1 MSLRVKIW
9 IVSAQI
15 LLGLLGM
22 MLIGLFTVRYSSN
35 QDNAARVEQLLN
47 STYAT
52 VIQMEQ
58 MAARGEMND
67 ETAKKIATQ
76 ILRNNTYHKSEY
88 VYVADEQ
95 MNFVAAPLDPQL
107 HGTSFHEFKDGN
119 GRSVGEILLKAVGKA
134 QGQTAKYNWTQK
146 QADGSIEEKLSIAKL
161 SPRWKW
167 VVGTGIGFNEVNARF
182 WETAKWQLGVCI
194 LVMLV
199 IVVPVVMF
207 ARKLDTGLGAELKEV
222 LTLVRAVA
230 SGDLT
235 ERNAH
240 AAPEDSIYGSVVRMR
255 HALRDMLGSISS
267 MVSRLHEISDDIV
280 HKAETSTAMAEDQS
294 ANTIKIASSAEEF
307 NMQTKDAMEQAKV
320 ATNQTDHAS
329 KTANQGQKLISSA
342 VKSFVEIDNSVIQT
356 QSSIDD
362 LAQRI
367 NSISAVISVIS
378 EVANQTNLLALNAA
392 IEAARAGEQGRG
404 FAVVADEVRSLA
416 GRTQHSTAEIRGT
429 IEQLQRAVGTT
440 VTMIEHSV
448 SRAGESVER
457 ANQAGEALGRIKGAV
472 NSIRDMNTQIA
483 AASEEQSSVSDE
495 ITRNIVSVHEISQ
508 ATTLVARDTAH
519 IASHVATLVDKLGDL
534 AGQFQDGS
542 NVRMVLS
549 RARAAHMGWKT
560 RVRAYLDG
568 QEGLS
573 RSEAVSDK
581 ECRLGHWYFSE
592 GQACCGD
599 QPAFRAIAAPHARL
613 HQVIQQ
619 IIELKNQ
626 HKHEEA
632 EALYREIEQNSE
644 QVVGCI
650 DQLLREMTKPER

>member
-22 MLIGLFTVRYSSN
+22 MLIGLFTLRYSAN

-47 STYAT
+47 STFAT

-58 MAARGEMND
+58 MAARGELD
-67 ETAKKIATQ
+67 DATAKKIATQ

-88 VYVADEQ
+88 VYVADEN
-95 MNFVAAPLDPQL
+95 MDFVAAPLDPQL

-119 GRSVGEILLKAVGKA
+119 GRSVGEILLKAVGTA
-134 QGQTAKYNWTQK
+134 QGQTARYRWTQR

-161 SPRWKW
+161 SPRWNW

-182 WETAKWQLGVCI
+182 WQSAKWQLAICL
-194 LVMLV
+194 LVMLA

-207 ARKLDTGLGAELKEV
+207 ARKLERGLGAELKEV
-222 LTLVRAVA
+222 LILVRAVA
-230 SGDLT
+230 GGDLT
-235 ERNAH
+235 ERNVR

-267 MVSRLHEISDDIV
+267 MVARLHEISDDIV

-294 ANTIKIASSAEEF
+294 ANTIKIAASAEQF

-356 QSSIDD
+356 QGSIDD
-362 LAQRI
+362 LADRI

-404 FAVVADEVRSLA
+404 FAVVADEVRQLAQRTTQATTEISETITAVQNSSRIAKQNMDDMVTQLKEGIKQTRQGGEIVEGVRLETDEVAKMVAHIGNSL
-416 GRTQHSTAEIRGT
+416 
-429 IEQLQRAVGTT
+429 V
-440 VTMIEHSV
+440 EHVQASSLILEYV
-448 SRAGESVER
+448 SHV
-457 ANQAGEALGRIKGAV
+457 
-472 NSIRDMNTQIA
+472 
-483 AASEEQSSVSDE
+483 EQSSLGTKDAARGTLLASQQIRAASDE
-495 ITRNIVSVHEISQ
+495 
-508 ATTLVARDTAH
+508 
-519 IASHVATLVDKLGDL
+519 
-534 AGQFQDGS
+534 
-542 NVRMVLS
+542 LS
-549 RARAAHMGWKT
+549 RK
-560 RVRAYLDG
+560 L
-568 QEGLS
+568 EG
-573 RSEAVSDK
+573 
-581 ECRLGHWYFSE
+581 
-592 GQACCGD
+592 
-599 QPAFRAIAAPHARL
+599 FRF
-613 HQVIQQ
+613 
-619 IIELKNQ
+619 
-626 HKHEEA
+626 
-632 EALYREIEQNSE
+632 
-644 QVVGCI
+644 
-650 DQLLREMTKPER
+650 

>member
-58 MAARGEMND
+58 MAARGEMTD
-67 ETAKKIATQ
+67 EAAQKIATQ
-76 ILRNNTYHKSEY
+76 ILRNNIYHKSEY
-88 VYVADEQ
+88 VYVADEK

-134 QGQTAKYNWTQK
+134 QGQTARYHWTQK
-146 QADGSIEEKLSIAKL
+146 QADGSIEDKLSIAKL

-199 IVVPVVMF
+199 IVVPVVLF
-207 ARKLDTGLGAELKEV
+207 ARKLDNGLGAELKEV

-230 SGDLT
+230 DGDLT
-235 ERNAH
+235 ERNSH
-240 AAPEDSIYGSVVRMR
+240 RAPEDSIYGSVVRMR
-255 HALRDMLGSISS
+255 QNLRDMLSSISS
-267 MVSRLHEISDDIV
+267 MVARLHEISDDIV

-294 ANTIKIASSAEEF
+294 SNTIKIASSAEEF
-307 NMQTKDAMEQAKV
+307 NMQTKDAMQQAKV

-329 KTANQGQKLISSA
+329 KTANQGQKLISNA

-356 QSSIDD
+356 QGSIDD
-362 LAQRI
+362 LASRI

-404 FAVVADEVRSLA
+404 FAVVADEVRQLA
-416 GRTQHSTAEIRGT
+416 QRTTQATTEISDTITAVQHSSRVAKQNMDDMVTQLKDGISQTRQGGEIVESVRKETDEVAKMVAHIGNS
-429 IEQLQRAVGTT
+429 L
-440 VTMIEHSV
+440 IEHVQASSLILEYV
-448 SRAGESVER
+448 SHV
-457 ANQAGEALGRIKGAV
+457 
-472 NSIRDMNTQIA
+472 
-483 AASEEQSSVSDE
+483 EQSSLGTKDAA
-495 ITRNIVSVHEISQ
+495 RG
-508 ATTLVARDTAH
+508 TLVASQQIRD
-519 IASHVATLVDKLGDL
+519 ASDE
-534 AGQFQDGS
+534 
-542 NVRMVLS
+542 LS
-549 RARAAHMGWKT
+549 RK
-560 RVRAYLDG
+560 L
-568 QEGLS
+568 EGF
-573 RSEAVSDK
+573 
-581 ECRLGHWYFSE
+581 RL
-592 GQACCGD
+592 
-599 QPAFRAIAAPHARL
+599 
-613 HQVIQQ
+613 
-619 IIELKNQ
+619 
-626 HKHEEA
+626 
-632 EALYREIEQNSE
+632 
-644 QVVGCI
+644 
-650 DQLLREMTKPER
+650 

>member
-22 MLIGLFTVRYSSN
+22 MLIGLFTLRYSAN

-47 STYAT
+47 STFAT

-58 MAARGEMND
+58 MAARGELD
-67 ETAKKIATQ
+67 DATAKKIATQ

-88 VYVADEQ
+88 VYVADEN

-119 GRSVGEILLKAVGKA
+119 GRSVGEILLKAVGTA
-134 QGQTAKYNWTQK
+134 QGQTARYRWTQR

-161 SPRWKW
+161 SPRWNW

-182 WETAKWQLGVCI
+182 WQSAKWQLAICL
-194 LVMLV
+194 LVMLA

-207 ARKLDTGLGAELKEV
+207 ARKLERGLGAELKEV
-222 LTLVRAVA
+222 LILVRAVA
-230 SGDLT
+230 GGDLT
-235 ERNAH
+235 ERNVR

-267 MVSRLHEISDDIV
+267 MVARLHEISDDIV

-294 ANTIKIASSAEEF
+294 ANTIKIAASAEQF

-356 QSSIDD
+356 QGSIDD
-362 LAQRI
+362 LADRI

-404 FAVVADEVRSLA
+404 FAVVADEVRQLAQRTTQATTEISETITAVQNSSRIAKQNMDDMVTQLKEGIKQTRQGGEIVEGVRLETDEVAKMVAHIGNSL
-416 GRTQHSTAEIRGT
+416 
-429 IEQLQRAVGTT
+429 V
-440 VTMIEHSV
+440 EHVQASSLILEYV
-448 SRAGESVER
+448 SHV
-457 ANQAGEALGRIKGAV
+457 
-472 NSIRDMNTQIA
+472 
-483 AASEEQSSVSDE
+483 EQSSLGTKDAARGTLLASQQIRAASDE
-495 ITRNIVSVHEISQ
+495 
-508 ATTLVARDTAH
+508 
-519 IASHVATLVDKLGDL
+519 
-534 AGQFQDGS
+534 
-542 NVRMVLS
+542 LS
-549 RARAAHMGWKT
+549 RK
-560 RVRAYLDG
+560 L
-568 QEGLS
+568 EGF
-573 RSEAVSDK
+573 
-581 ECRLGHWYFSE
+581 CF
-592 GQACCGD
+592 
-599 QPAFRAIAAPHARL
+599 
-613 HQVIQQ
+613 
-619 IIELKNQ
+619 
-626 HKHEEA
+626 
-632 EALYREIEQNSE
+632 
-644 QVVGCI
+644 
-650 DQLLREMTKPER
+650 

>member
-255 HALRDMLGSISS
+255 HALRDMLGSISA

-367 NSISAVISVIS
+367 SSISAVISVIS

-404 FAVVADEVRSLA
+404 FAVVADEVRQLAQRTTQATTEISDTITAVQNSSRVAKQNMDDMVTQLKDGIAQTRQGGEIVESVRMETDEVAKMVAHIGSSL
-416 GRTQHSTAEIRGT
+416 
-429 IEQLQRAVGTT
+429 
-440 VTMIEHSV
+440 IEHVQASSLILEYV
-448 SRAGESVER
+448 SHV
-457 ANQAGEALGRIKGAV
+457 
-472 NSIRDMNTQIA
+472 
-483 AASEEQSSVSDE
+483 EQSSLGTKDAARGTLLASQQIRDASDE
-495 ITRNIVSVHEISQ
+495 
-508 ATTLVARDTAH
+508 
-519 IASHVATLVDKLGDL
+519 
-534 AGQFQDGS
+534 
-542 NVRMVLS
+542 LS
-549 RARAAHMGWKT
+549 RK
-560 RVRAYLDG
+560 L
-568 QEGLS
+568 EG
-573 RSEAVSDK
+573 
-581 ECRLGHWYFSE
+581 
-592 GQACCGD
+592 
-599 QPAFRAIAAPHARL
+599 FRF
-613 HQVIQQ
+613 
-619 IIELKNQ
+619 
-626 HKHEEA
+626 
-632 EALYREIEQNSE
+632 
-644 QVVGCI
+644 
-650 DQLLREMTKPER
+650 